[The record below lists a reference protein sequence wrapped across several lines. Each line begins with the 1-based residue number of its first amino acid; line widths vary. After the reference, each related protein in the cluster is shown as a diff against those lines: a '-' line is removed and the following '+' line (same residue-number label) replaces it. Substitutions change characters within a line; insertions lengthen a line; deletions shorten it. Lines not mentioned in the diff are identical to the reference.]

1 MKSLIVEDNY
11 TSQYLLQK
19 ILEPYGP
26 YRLARDGQQAVQEVL
41 HGLGTGEPFDL
52 ICLDIMMP
60 RMDGQEALRKIREI
74 EADHGVASAD
84 SAKIIMITALA
95 DRANV
100 VRSGVQ
106 GCDRYLLKPIDKK
119 QMLDALHKLGLIS
132 LQGDTADDKNPDR

>member
-19 ILEPYGP
+19 LLEPYGP
-26 YRLARDGQQAVQEVL
+26 FHLARDGQQAVQAVL
-41 HGLGTGEPFDL
+41 GALGKEEPFDL

-60 RMDGQEALRKIREI
+60 TMDGQEALRRIREI
-74 EADHGVASAD
+74 EAERGVAPAD
-84 SAKIIMITALA
+84 RAKIIMITALA

-119 QMLDALHKLGLIS
+119 QMLDALQKLGLIS
-132 LQGDTADDKNPDR
+132 LQEDATDDKNPDS